1 MDKTEKEVERVK
13 LEIEQK
19 RFLFWGNLSVL
30 LFSFLMPLISIDE
43 NVGYDYLY
51 RAQETGNYSL
61 ITICFLFVITACFFV
76 ICSFFEKDLT
86 KKYRISRTSLIFLLL
101 ASFVYT
107 IFGFIC
113 VREQGEMFT
122 FAPTSIVFCLFLTYV
137 FESWGGGNERLREA
151 LEKEEVD

>member
-13 LEIEQK
+13 LEMAQK

-30 LFSFLMPLISIDE
+30 IFSFFMPLISIDE

-61 ITICFLFVITACFFV
+61 ITVCFLLIITACFFV
-76 ICSFFEKDLT
+76 ICSFFETDLT
-86 KKYRISRTSLIFLLL
+86 KKYRISRISLIFLLL

-107 IFGFIC
+107 IFAFIC
-113 VREQGEMFT
+113 VRERGTIFT
-122 FAPTSIVFCLFLTYV
+122 FAPSSIIFCLFLTYI
-137 FESWGGGNERLREA
+137 FESFGGGNERLRDA